1 MLANLKNNSDI
12 NTMIRWQ
19 YWPNAMYEHH
29 SSLANYAIKSIMYI
43 YVTNFGFPFN
53 IKTNMTLCIQL
64 VGKTL
69 CF

>member
-1 MLANLKNNSDI
+1 
-12 NTMIRWQ
+12 
-19 YWPNAMYEHH
+19 MYEHH

-43 YVTNFGFPFN
+43 YVANFGFPFN
-53 IKTNMTLCIQL
+53 INTNMTLCIQL